1 MRRIPMYTRHRFL
14 LRVLIML
21 LGMAAA
27 VLSRY
32 ELMTW
37 VVIVCALSSAF
48 TSWMEFADSARKVER
63 YTRAITALKK
73 LLSWWKSLTEVERA
87 STDSISTL
95 ITRASRS
102 LPKKGLHGY
111 RLQARSEMQMS
122 PQKWIWKVA

>member
-1 MRRIPMYTRHRFL
+1 
-14 LRVLIML
+14 
-21 LGMAAA
+21 MAAA

-37 VVIVCALSSAF
+37 VVVVCALSSAF

-95 ITRASRS
+95 INTSESIIAQERLAWVSTAS
-102 LPKKGLHGY
+102 KK
-111 RLQARSEMQMS
+111 RDADEST
-122 PQKWIWKVA
+122 KVDLEGG